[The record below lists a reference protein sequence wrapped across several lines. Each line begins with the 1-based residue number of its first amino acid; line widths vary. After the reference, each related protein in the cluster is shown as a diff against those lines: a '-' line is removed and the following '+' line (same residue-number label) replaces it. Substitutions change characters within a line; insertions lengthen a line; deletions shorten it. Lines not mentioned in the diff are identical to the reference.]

1 MKPIKD
7 GRTIYYPVQYL
18 RACVSRSRAKYGA
31 KQKVLDFY
39 ERVPSCFFKFDCCS
53 RSSCCSPSCCST
65 PACAPSPVSM
75 LPYAAEDDNSET
87 SSLRR
92 QSRFACNLFIQRL
105 QRRYACNAC
114 TGVNAG
120 LTTNSRIRVWG
131 FATPD
136 PRAFAPHSPL
146 AKRNRFCEK
155 GNALARECVQRS
167 ACNSSIGCN

>member
-1 MKPIKD
+1 MV
-7 GRTIYYPVQYL
+7 VQYL
-18 RACVSRSRAKYGA
+18 LSRTVFTCMCVALSRKI
-31 KQKVLDFY
+31 
-39 ERVPSCFFKFDCCS
+39 
-53 RSSCCSPSCCST
+53 RSQTKSARLLRTSTELLLQIRLLLPLELLLSELLSST